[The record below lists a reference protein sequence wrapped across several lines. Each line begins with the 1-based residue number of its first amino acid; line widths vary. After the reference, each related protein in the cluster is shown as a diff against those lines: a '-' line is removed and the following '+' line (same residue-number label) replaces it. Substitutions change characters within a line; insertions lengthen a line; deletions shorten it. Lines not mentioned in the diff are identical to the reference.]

1 MLMDEPFGAL
11 DPITREQLQDEFL
24 DIQRDIETTII
35 FVTHDINEALKM
47 GTKIAVMNEGEC
59 VQYDT
64 PAALLDRPE
73 TKFVEDFIGPDRT
86 LKRLRVLRV
95 GEIMQTEVPDEHADV
110 VDAFRSSG
118 AVMAD
123 GGELVPVTASDSAQV
138 ALSRCIQAG
147 VEALPVV
154 EDADVIG
161 VVTEA
166 AIRDRQAGA
175 LS

>member
-1 MLMDEPFGAL
+1 MDEPFGAL
-11 DPITREQLQDEFL
+11 DPITREELQDEFL
-24 DIQRDIETTII
+24 DIQREIDTTIV

-47 GTKIAVMNEGEC
+47 GDRIAVLNEGELI
-59 VQYDT
+59 QYDT
-64 PAALLDRPE
+64 PTDLLDAPE
-73 TKFVEDFIGPDRT
+73 TKFVEEFVGPDRT

-95 GEIMQTEVPDEHADV
+95 EEIMSPEIPEKHADV
-110 VDAFRSSG
+110 VDAFRSDD

-123 GGELVPVTASDSAQV
+123 GGDVIPVTPSDSAQI

-154 EDADVIG
+154 EDAEVVG

-166 AIRDRQAGA
+166 AIRDRQSGVA
-175 LS
+175 